1 MTCYLY
7 GLTLAMTL
15 KDDNNENSDSYNN
28 DLNNSEVSST

>member
-7 GLTLAMTL
+7 GLTLVVTL
-15 KDDNNENSDSYNN
+15 RDDSNENSDSYNN